1 MELEGPLRPGAR
13 HVSHTPAA
21 CSFPGENA
29 RSWEALGEARPGPD
43 VGGGWKGEEYSREE
57 GSQDSWAQREGRA
70 LRKAA
75 GREGDKEDP

>member
-1 MELEGPLRPGAR
+1 MGEEELWRDNCWPL
-13 HVSHTPAA
+13 VTTP
-21 CSFPGENA
+21 SS
-29 RSWEALGEARPGPD
+29 RSLPMSGGWATQDPD

-57 GSQDSWAQREGRA
+57 GSQDSWAQREGQA

>member
-1 MELEGPLRPGAR
+1 MERQLL
-13 HVSHTPAA
+13 AA
-21 CSFPGENA
+21 CHNPFLEKPPHERGWATQN
-29 RSWEALGEARPGPD
+29 PD

-57 GSQDSWAQREGRA
+57 GSQDSWAQREGQA